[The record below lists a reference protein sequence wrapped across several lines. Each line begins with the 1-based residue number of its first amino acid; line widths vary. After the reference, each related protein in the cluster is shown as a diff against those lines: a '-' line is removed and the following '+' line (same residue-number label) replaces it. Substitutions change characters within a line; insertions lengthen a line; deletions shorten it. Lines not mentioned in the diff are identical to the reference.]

1 MTADFRHFYQKSW
14 AERVAIV
21 AEQTQLSAAEQ
32 ALFKKYYLPQHHD
45 IIENYLTDYP
55 LPMGLAVNFVI
66 DGQAHIVPMVT
77 EEPSVIAAA
86 SNGAKIVKRAG
97 GFRTTLK
104 RREMIGQ
111 IVLEQLPDPQQTAAL
126 IESHAVRL
134 LEVADAAHPSLK
146 KRGGGARKLRTRIL
160 GAGYLSV
167 DLFVDVQAAMGANML
182 NSMLEAVAKSIGVLT
197 KTAPLMS
204 ILSNYATASL
214 VKAEC
219 DIPVGLLQ
227 AGRYSGQLVA
237 QKIAAASQVA
247 QLDPYRATTHNK
259 GIMNGIDAVAVA
271 TGNDWRALESG
282 AHAYAVQAGQYRGMS
297 CWTTDGQTLYGSLE
311 LPLPVGIV
319 GGSIKINELA
329 QLNQRLLG
337 ITSARDLERIMVA
350 TGLAQNLAAVR
361 ALVTTGIQQGHMHL
375 QLKSL
380 ALAAGATPEEVPRL
394 LQQLE
399 QAPHQ
404 DLATTQRLIATLRR
418 TGSTKKEETDD

>member
-14 AERVAIV
+14 AERTAIV
-21 AEQTQLSAAEQ
+21 AAQAQLSPAET
-32 ALFKKYYLPQHHD
+32 ALFKKYYASQHSE

-55 LPMGLAVNFVI
+55 LPMGLAVNFVV
-66 DGQAHIVPMVT
+66 DGQPVVVPMVT

-97 GFRTTLK
+97 GFTTSLTK
-104 RREMIGQ
+104 REMVGQ
-111 IVLEQLPDPQQTAAL
+111 IVLEQLSDTAKTAG
-126 IESHAVRL
+126 IIMAHRSEL
-134 LEVADAAHPSLK
+134 LAVADDAHPSLK
-146 KRGGGARKLRTRIL
+146 KRGGGARQLRTRDL
-160 GAGYLSV
+160 GQGYLSI

-197 KTAPLMS
+197 KTNALMS

-214 VKAEC
+214 VKATC
-219 DIPVGLLQ
+219 QLPVSLLQ

-237 QKIAAASQVA
+237 QKIASASTVA
-247 QLDPYRATTHNK
+247 QLDPYRAATHNK
-259 GIMNGIDAVAVA
+259 GIMNGIDALAIA

-282 AHAYAVQAGQYRGMS
+282 IHAYAAKDGQYRGIS
-297 CWTTDGQTLYGSLE
+297 TWTTDGQILTGTID
-311 LPLPVGIV
+311 LPLPVGVV
-319 GGSIKINELA
+319 GGSININELA

-337 ITSARDLERIMVA
+337 IKTAPELAKIMA
-350 TGLAQNLAAVR
+350 ALGLAQNLAALR

-380 ALAAGATPEEVPRL
+380 ALAAGATASELPTI

-399 QAPHQ
+399 QAPQQ
-404 DLATTQRLIATLRR
+404 DLATTQTLITKLRQ
-418 TGSTKKEETDD
+418 SKEETDD

>member
-14 AERVAIV
+14 AERTAIV
-21 AEQTQLSAAEQ
+21 ADYSALTPAET
-32 ALFKKYYLPQHHD
+32 ARFKTYYLPQHSE

-66 DGQAHIVPMVT
+66 DDQPRIIPMVT

-97 GFRTTLK
+97 GFHTTVT

-111 IVLEQLPDPQQTAAL
+111 IVLEQLTEPAKTAAL
-126 IESHAVRL
+126 IEQHAADL
-134 LEVADAAHPSLK
+134 LVVADDAHPSLK
-146 KRGGGARKLRTRIL
+146 RRGGGAKQLRVRQL
-160 GAGYLSV
+160 GQGYLSV

-182 NSMLEAVAKSIGVLT
+182 NTMLEAVAKSIGVLT
-197 KTAPLMS
+197 KTNALMS

-214 VKAEC
+214 ATATCEL
-219 DIPVGLLQ
+219 PVALLQ
-227 AGRYSGQLVA
+227 AGRYSGALVA
-237 QKIAAASQVA
+237 QKMAAASTVA
-247 QLDPYRATTHNK
+247 QLDPYRAATHNK
-259 GIMNGIDAVAVA
+259 GIMNGIDAVAIA

-282 AHAYAVQAGQYRGMS
+282 AHAYAARDGQYRGLS
-297 CWTTDGQTLYGSLE
+297 TWTTDGKTLTGQLT
-311 LPLPVGIV
+311 LPLPVGVV
-319 GGSIKINELA
+319 GGSIKINDVA
-329 QLNQRLLG
+329 QLNHKLLG
-337 ITSARDLERIMVA
+337 QPTAPTLARIIAA
-350 TGLAQNLAAVR
+350 TGLAQNLAALR

-380 ALAAGATPEEVPRL
+380 AMAAGATPAELPTI

-404 DLATTQRLIATLRR
+404 DLTTTQQLIAALRQ
-418 TGSTKKEETDD
+418 TKDEN

>member
-1 MTADFRHFYQKSW
+1 MSADFRHFYQKTW
-14 AERVAIV
+14 AERTAIV
-21 AEQTQLSAAEQ
+21 AEQAHLDTAEQ
-32 ALFKKYYLPQHHD
+32 ALFKKYYVPEHHE

-66 DGQAHIVPMVT
+66 DGRPRIIPMVT

-97 GFRTTLK
+97 GFTTTLK
-104 RREMIGQ
+104 RREMVGQ
-111 IVLEQLPDPQQTAAL
+111 IVLEKLPDARATAQ
-126 IESHAVRL
+126 IVTRHADEL
-134 LEVADAAHPSLK
+134 LKVADAAHPSLK
-146 KRGGGARKLRTRIL
+146 KRGGGARRIRTREL
-160 GAGYLSV
+160 GQGYLSI

-182 NSMLEAVAKSIGVLT
+182 NSMLEAVAKSISVIT
-197 KTAPLMS
+197 KTDPLMS

-219 DIPVGLLQ
+219 AIPVGLLQ
-227 AGRYSGQLVA
+227 AGRYAGTLVA
-237 QKIAAASQVA
+237 QKIAAASTVA
-247 QLDPYRATTHNK
+247 QIDPYRATTHNK
-259 GIMNGIDAVAVA
+259 GIMNGIDALAIA

-282 AHAYAVQAGQYRGMS
+282 AHAYAAKDGQYRGMS
-297 CWTTDGQTLYGSLE
+297 TWTTDGQTLRGSLE
-311 LPLPVGIV
+311 IPLPVGVV

-337 ITSARDLERIMVA
+337 ITTAPELERVMVA
-350 TGLAQNLAAVR
+350 TGLAQNLAALR

-380 ALAAGATPEEVPRL
+380 ALAAGATPDELPQI

-399 QAPHQ
+399 LAPQQ
-404 DLATTQRLIATLRR
+404 DLATTQRLITALRQ
-418 TGSTKKEETDD
+418 TKDETND

>member
-14 AERVAIV
+14 AERTAIV
-21 AEQTQLSAAEQ
+21 ASAAQLSPAET
-32 ALFKKYYLPQHHD
+32 ALFKTYYYPQHSE

-55 LPMGLAVNFVI
+55 LPMGLAVNLVV
-66 DGQAHIVPMVT
+66 DDKPVVVPMVT

-97 GFRTTLK
+97 GFTTTLTK
-104 RREMIGQ
+104 REMVGQ
-111 IVLEQLPDPQQTAAL
+111 IVLEQLSDPEKTAQHIMAHQA
-126 IESHAVRL
+126 EL
-134 LEVADAAHPSLK
+134 LTVADEAHPSLK
-146 KRGGGARKLRTRIL
+146 KRGGGARQLRTRVL
-160 GAGYLSV
+160 GQGYLSI

-182 NSMLEAVAKSIGVLT
+182 NSMLEAVAKSVGVLT
-197 KTAPLMS
+197 KTNALMS

-214 VKAEC
+214 VKATC
-219 DIPVGLLQ
+219 QLPVNLLQ

-237 QKIAAASQVA
+237 QKIASASTVA
-247 QLDPYRATTHNK
+247 QLDPYRAATHNK
-259 GIMNGIDAVAVA
+259 GIMNGIDAVAIA

-282 AHAYAVQAGQYRGMS
+282 IHAYAARDGQYRGIS
-297 CWTTDGQTLYGSLE
+297 TWTTDGQTLTGTIE
-311 LPLPVGIV
+311 LPLPVGVV

-337 ITSARDLERIMVA
+337 IKTAPDLAEIMA
-350 TGLAQNLAAVR
+350 ALGLAQNLAALR

-380 ALAAGATPEEVPRL
+380 ALAAGATTAELPTI

-399 QAPHQ
+399 QAPQQ
-404 DLATTQRLIATLRR
+404 DLATTQQLITKLRH
-418 TGSTKKEETDD
+418 SKEETDD

>member
-1 MTADFRHFYQKSW
+1 MTADFRHFYQKTW
-14 AERVAIV
+14 AERTDIV
-21 AEQTQLSAAEQ
+21 AQQAHLTPAEQ
-32 ALFKKYYLPQHHD
+32 ALFKQYYLEQHHE

-55 LPMGLAVNFVI
+55 LPMGLAVNFVV
-66 DGQAHIVPMVT
+66 DGVNRIIPMVT

-97 GFRTTLK
+97 GFTTTLNQ
-104 RREMIGQ
+104 REMIGQ
-111 IVLEQLPDPQQTAAL
+111 IVLEHLTDPEQTAAI
-126 IESHAVRL
+126 IEQHAAAL
-134 LEVADAAHPSLK
+134 LDVADAAHPSLK
-146 KRGGGARKLRTRIL
+146 KRGGGARSLRTRVL
-160 GAGYLSV
+160 GQGYLSI

-182 NSMLEAVAKSIGVLT
+182 NSMLEAVAKSIGVMT
-197 KTAPLMS
+197 KTDALMS

-237 QKIAAASQVA
+237 QKMASASTVA

-259 GIMNGIDAVAVA
+259 GIMNGIDALAIA
-271 TGNDWRALESG
+271 SGNDWRELESG
-282 AHAYAVQAGQYRGMS
+282 AHAYAAKDGQYRGMS
-297 CWTTDGQTLYGSLE
+297 TWTTDGTTLHGELE

-337 ITSARDLERIMVA
+337 IQTAGDLERIMIAV
-350 TGLAQNLAAVR
+350 GLAQNLAALR

-380 ALAAGATPEEVPRL
+380 AMAAGATAVELPKI

-399 QAPHQ
+399 LAPQQ
-404 DLATTQRLIATLRR
+404 DLATTQRLIANMRQI
-418 TGSTKKEETDD
+418 KEETDD